1 MLIGF
6 DLEPPWSIFS
16 GRPCVSVM
24 DFQPPATRKNY
35 QLEDIFS
42 NSVALVPEATATE
55 IFFSPKSIIPRL
67 DKVEVV
73 ETAAKVLTL
82 TSTRPCKKKGLLVLL
97 LNIS

>member
-24 DFQPPATRKNY
+24 DFRRPATRKNY
-35 QLEDIFS
+35 QLKDIFS
-42 NSVALVPEATATE
+42 NSVALVPEATGTE

-73 ETAAKVLTL
+73 FDMMKTLKSYARAASRNRLA
-82 TSTRPCKKKGLLVLL
+82 
-97 LNIS
+97 